1 MNCGF
6 KGTLFTT
13 EYTEFHG
20 VFLLLFVQYTGKRLW
35 DAVRI

>member
-1 MNCGF
+1 MNYGL

-20 VFLLLFVQYTGKRLW
+20 VFLLLQYTYNTNSL
-35 DAVRI
+35 